1 MSAKLITK
9 EQLQELLAAET
20 KTVLVDFYA
29 SWCMPCKMVAP
40 ILDEIANERSD
51 IVVCKISVE
60 EHPDVASQYM
70 VRSIPTLISF
80 KNGEVYKRISKAAP
94 KNEILE
100 LVE

>member
-1 MSAKLITK
+1 MSARLITK
-9 EQLQELLAAET
+9 EQLQELLATET

-40 ILDEIANERSD
+40 ILDEIASERSD

-60 EHPDVASQYM
+60 DHPDVASQYM

>member
-1 MSAKLITK
+1 MSAKHVTK
-9 EQLQELLAAET
+9 EQLQEILATET
-20 KTVLVDFYA
+20 KVVLVDFYA

-40 ILDEIANERSD
+40 ILDQIAEERND
-51 IVVCKISVE
+51 IVVCKVSVE
-60 EHPDVASQYM
+60 DHPDVASQYM

-94 KNEILE
+94 KEEILE

>member
-1 MSAKLITK
+1 MSAKLVTK
-9 EQLQELLAAET
+9 EQLQEILTTET
-20 KTVLVDFYA
+20 KVVLVDFYA

-40 ILDEIANERSD
+40 ILDEIANERND

-60 EHPDVASQYM
+60 DHPEVASQYM

-80 KNGEVYKRISKAAP
+80 KNGEVHKRISKAAP